1 MRRTL
6 FLISFA
12 TVGCA
17 KAPEAV
23 GPATPTTPAGPANVS
38 WVSPKSQT
46 LNWTVDQPATAIAF
60 ESAPLVAKLPGY
72 VAKVHVD
79 LGDKVKAGQKLAELA
94 IPELLQERVQKRAL
108 VDQAHAQREQAKQS
122 VVVAI
127 ARIELAEAG
136 IREAE
141 ATIARATAEFD
152 RWQSEMTRVDGLV
165 ARRVIDA
172 QTKDETI
179 KQFTAAK
186 AMREE
191 TNAKVVSAKAGRSEA
206 MAMQLRAKADES
218 AAAATVAVAEAEVKR
233 IDALLSYTT
242 ITAPFDGIITQR
254 SVHPGH
260 YIQPAGSQAG
270 RQESLFMVVNAEI
283 VRITFDVPES
293 AAGQVGIGS
302 PAIVKVPALQGKEFT
317 ATITR
322 TAGVLS
328 GDSRTLRAEID
339 LPNADGLVKP
349 GMYCSVR
356 ITGQTP
362 QATILPVAAIQ
373 YADETT
379 YAYEVVDGKIVK
391 QRVRVGRIDS
401 GMVEVLGKKRLIGT
415 GDWRPLTPT
424 DRFANANLGA
434 LSDGQTVMVP

>member
-6 FLISFA
+6 LLTA
-12 TVGCA
+12 LMLVGCTKGPDTA
-17 KAPEAV
+17 TPSSTS
-23 GPATPTTPAGPANVS
+23 PATGPTTVS
-38 WVSPKSQT
+38 VVSPKSQT
-46 LNWTVDQPATAIAF
+46 LNWTVDQPATAVAF

-79 LGDKVKAGQKLAELA
+79 LGDMVKAGQKLAELA
-94 IPELLQERVQKRAL
+94 IPELIQELAQKRAM
-108 VDQAHAQREQAKQS
+108 VDQTKAQREQAKQS
-122 VVVAI
+122 VVVAQ
-127 ARIELAEAG
+127 ARIEVAEAG
-136 IREAE
+136 IHEAE
-141 ATIARATAEFD
+141 ATIARATAEYD

-165 ARRVIDA
+165 ARKVIDA
-172 QTKDETI
+172 QTKDETT

-191 TNAKVVSAKAGRSEA
+191 ANARVVSAKAGRSEA

-218 AAAATVAVAEAEVKR
+218 AASATVAVAEAEVKR
-233 IDALLSYTT
+233 IEALLSYTT

-260 YIQPAGSQAG
+260 FIQPAGSLAG
-270 RQESLFMVVNAEI
+270 KQESLFVVVKAEI
-283 VRITFDVPES
+283 VRIAFDVPES

-302 PAIVKVPALQGKEFT
+302 PAIVKVPALQAKEFT

-379 YAYEVVDGKIVK
+379 YVYEVVDGKIVK
-391 QRVRVGRIDS
+391 QRVRIGRIDS

-424 DRFANANLGA
+424 DRFVNANLGA
-434 LSDGQTVMVP
+434 LSDGQAVTLP